1 MASTGAAPSPRASFP
16 RRGPYTCRSWW
27 YKALTGECDDDPD
40 QTAGWLRALSGD
52 HGDEAEVLFDA
63 AIRFVERKHPNPN
76 PNVEAKPKRKLS
88 PAEAAAEAAVERMK
102 RQRQ

>member
-1 MASTGAAPSPRASFP
+1 MAAQVDRLNNISIQGLVQMARVL
-16 RRGPYTCRSWW
+16 
-27 YKALTGECDDDPD
+27 ALTGECDDDPD